1 MAPLTSAQT
10 PASKV
15 GILYLALVQSQPSGI
30 LNRIYSIYVG
40 KYSAM
45 NNEFCV
51 PGQVALITGGNIG
64 IGRITAIEL
73 AKQGFQV
80 VIAGRSLE
88 RTQPVLDHIKSL
100 AVDQPAL
107 FLPLDLASLA
117 SVREC
122 ARLFIQL
129 NLPLHL
135 LVNNAGVAGLRGL
148 TKDGFEMTFGVNH
161 LGHFLLTQLLL
172 EKLKSSG
179 PSRVVTVSSRAH
191 KRAAGIDW
199 DALCL
204 PTKTWT
210 GIREYAVSKL
220 ANLLF
225 SAELAKRIQ
234 GTSISTYALHPGVV
248 DTEIWRALP
257 DWARPLLRLRGFLTP
272 EEGAR
277 TTLHCATRAPQQESG
292 LYYADSKPTHAAALG
307 QNSEL
312 AAALW
317 ERSEAWVS
325 NR

>member
-1 MAPLTSAQT
+1 MQL
-10 PASKV
+10 
-15 GILYLALVQSQPSGI
+15 
-30 LNRIYSIYVG
+30 G
-40 KYSAM
+40 KSSAM
-45 NNEFCV
+45 NQEFYI
-51 PGQVALITGGNIG
+51 PGQVALITGGNVG

-73 AKQGFQV
+73 AKKGFKV

-100 AVDQPAL
+100 IVDEQAI

-122 ARLFIQL
+122 AQLFLQL

-172 EKLKSSG
+172 EKMQSSG
-179 PSRVVTVSSRAH
+179 LSRIVTVSSRAH
-191 KRAAGIDW
+191 KRTAGIDW
-199 DALCL
+199 DALCQ
-204 PTKTWT
+204 PTRSWT
-210 GIREYAVSKL
+210 GIEEYAVSKL

-225 SAELAKRIQ
+225 SAELAKRVQ
-234 GTSISTYALHPGVV
+234 GTSVSTYSLHPGVV

-257 DWARPLLRLRGFLTP
+257 NWARPLLRLRGFLTP

-277 TTLHCATRAPQQESG
+277 TTLHCAMHAPQQESG
-292 LYYADSKPTHAAALG
+292 LYYADSKPMQPAALG
-307 QNSEL
+307 RNSEL
-312 AAALW
+312 ATALW
-317 ERSEAWVS
+317 ERSEVWVS
-325 NR
+325 QGY

>member
-1 MAPLTSAQT
+1 ME
-10 PASKV
+10 
-15 GILYLALVQSQPSGI
+15 
-30 LNRIYSIYVG
+30 
-40 KYSAM
+40 
-45 NNEFCV
+45 NEFYI
-51 PGQVALITGGNIG
+51 PGQVAMVTGGNVG

-73 AKQGFQV
+73 AKKGFQV

-100 AVDQPAL
+100 AVDAPAI
-107 FLPLDLASLA
+107 FIPLELASLA

-122 ARLFIQL
+122 ARLFMQL

-135 LVNNAGVAGLRGL
+135 LVNNAGVAGLRGM
-148 TKDGFEMTFGVNH
+148 TQDGFEMAFGVNH

-172 EKLKSSG
+172 EKLISSG

-191 KRAAGIDW
+191 KRTPGIDW
-199 DALCL
+199 DDLSR
-204 PTKTWT
+204 PTRTWT

-225 SAELAKRIQ
+225 SSELAKRMN
-234 GTSISTYALHPGVV
+234 GTSVSTYALHPGVV

-277 TTLHCATRAPQQESG
+277 TTLHCAMHAPQTESG
-292 LYYADSKPTHAAALG
+292 LYYADSQPTQASALG
-307 QNSEL
+307 QDSEL
-312 AAALW
+312 ATNLW
-317 ERSEAWVS
+317 ERSEVWV
-325 NR
+325 NHR

>member
-1 MAPLTSAQT
+1 MQL
-10 PASKV
+10 
-15 GILYLALVQSQPSGI
+15 
-30 LNRIYSIYVG
+30 G
-40 KYSAM
+40 KSSAM
-45 NNEFCV
+45 NQEFYI

-73 AKQGFQV
+73 AKKGFKV

-100 AVDQPAL
+100 RVDEQAL

-122 ARLFIQL
+122 AQLFLQL

-135 LVNNAGVAGLRGL
+135 LVNNAGVAGLKGL

-172 EKLKSSG
+172 DKMQSSG
-179 PSRVVTVSSRAH
+179 LSRIVTVSSRAH
-191 KRAAGIDW
+191 KRTAGIDW
-199 DALCL
+199 DAMCQ
-204 PTKTWT
+204 PTRSWT

-225 SAELAKRIQ
+225 SAELAKRVK
-234 GTSISTYALHPGVV
+234 GTSVSTYSLHPGVV

-257 DWARPLLRLRGFLTP
+257 NWARPLLRLRGFLTP

-277 TTLHCATRAPQQESG
+277 TTLHCAMHAPQQESG
-292 LYYADSKPTHAAALG
+292 LYYADSKPMQPAALG
-307 QNSEL
+307 QDSEL
-312 AAALW
+312 AAELW
-317 ERSEAWVS
+317 RRSEVWVNHS
-325 NR
+325 

>member
-1 MAPLTSAQT
+1 MQL
-10 PASKV
+10 
-15 GILYLALVQSQPSGI
+15 
-30 LNRIYSIYVG
+30 G
-40 KYSAM
+40 KSSAM
-45 NNEFCV
+45 NQEFYI
-51 PGQVALITGGNIG
+51 PGQVALITGGNVG

-73 AKQGFQV
+73 AKKGYKV

-88 RTQPVLDHIKSL
+88 RTQAVLDDIKSL
-100 AVDQPAL
+100 KVDEQAI

-122 ARLFIQL
+122 AQLFLQL

-172 EKLKSSG
+172 EKMQSSG
-179 PSRVVTVSSRAH
+179 LSRIVTVSSRAH
-191 KRAAGIDW
+191 NRTAGINW
-199 DALCL
+199 DALCQ
-204 PTKTWT
+204 PTRSWT
-210 GIREYAVSKL
+210 GIHEYAVSKL

-225 SAELAKRIQ
+225 SAELTKRVQ
-234 GTSISTYALHPGVV
+234 GTSISTYSLHPGVV

-257 DWARPLLRLRGFLTP
+257 NWARPLLKLRGFLTP

-277 TTLHCATRAPQQESG
+277 TTLHCAMHAPQQESG
-292 LYYADSKPTHAAALG
+292 LYYADSKPKQPSALG

-312 AAALW
+312 AAELW
-317 ERSEAWVS
+317 ERSEKWVS
-325 NR
+325 QGLNNSVRLE